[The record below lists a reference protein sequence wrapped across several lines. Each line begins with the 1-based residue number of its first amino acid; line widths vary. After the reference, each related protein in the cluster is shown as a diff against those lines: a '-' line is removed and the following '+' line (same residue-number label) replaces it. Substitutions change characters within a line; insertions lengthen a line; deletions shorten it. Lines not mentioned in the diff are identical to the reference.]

1 MHGGRALPTDP
12 DETRAHDAPGLP
24 SRPPAAVVSPPAAGP
39 DEGPAAATAPP
50 APTAPSA
57 PTAPTAP
64 TAPPAAT
71 GRWRTRTVA
80 AGAPTPGLADDLLGT
95 GTHPDTDAAGPV
107 TGDVLVTDQVDVQ
120 ARRHRGLRLLSLA
133 SALVG
138 TLGLLAAL
146 VLAVVAA
153 RYVNVAGDCL
163 AYAAAHVGAR
173 GFACSHGAHVAAVVL
188 PLVVLPLAVLVGLG
202 LAWVP
207 EHTPRRRGI
216 VLVGLLAVEVAVC
229 VALALV
235 VRASP

>member
-1 MHGGRALPTDP
+1 VHGGRALPTDP

-24 SRPPAAVVSPPAAGP
+24 SRPSAAVVSPLAAGP
-39 DEGPAAATAPP
+39 DEGPAAPP
-50 APTAPSA
+50 APSA
-57 PTAPTAP
+57 PS
-64 TAPPAAT
+64 AAT
-71 GRWRTRTVA
+71 GRWRTPTVA
-80 AGAPTPGLADDLLGT
+80 AVAPTPGLADDLLRS
-95 GTHPDTDAAGPV
+95 GTHPDTAAAGPV
-107 TGDVLVTDQVDVQ
+107 TGDVLVTDPVDVQ

-163 AYAAAHVGAR
+163 AYAAVHAGAR

-216 VLVGLLAVEVAVC
+216 VLVGLLAVEVAVS
-229 VALALV
+229 VGLALV